1 MANLKEIRTRITSVS
16 STKQITSA
24 MKMVAASKL
33 RKAQNAII
41 QMRPYAKKLENLL
54 DNVVSTTNV
63 SEDNVYAVRRKVEKA
78 LVIVIA
84 SNKGLCGAFNTNVV
98 KEAVTLIEGNYS
110 KIRHTGGL
118 DIITIGKRA
127 KDVFKAKKYTIN
139 ESYDDIYD
147 DLSFEN
153 VSVIAETIMNKFIDK
168 TYDEIHL
175 VFNTFKNAAIQILA
189 ADKFLPVEIKQGET
203 NQQND
208 YIFEPTKAKITE
220 KLIPYALK
228 IQFYKA
234 ILESFA
240 SEHGARMTAMHM
252 ATDNATDLLKDLKL
266 SYNKARQ
273 ASITNEI
280 LEIVSG
286 AEALSA

>member
-1 MANLKEIRTRITSVS
+1 MANLKEIRTRITSVN

-41 QMRPYAKKLENLL
+41 QMRPYAEKLQNLL
-54 DNVVSTTNV
+54 DNVVS
-63 SEDNVYAVRRKVEKA
+63 SADIFEDNVYAAQRKVEKA
-78 LVIVIA
+78 LVVVIT
-84 SNKGLCGAFNTNVV
+84 SNKGLCGAFNTNAV
-98 KEAVTLIEGNYS
+98 KKAITLIEEKYS
-110 KIRHTGGL
+110 RIVHTGGL
-118 DIITIGKRA
+118 DIITIGKKA
-127 KDVFKAKKYTIN
+127 KDVFKAKKYTVS
-139 ESYDDIYD
+139 ESYDDVYD

-153 VSVIAETIMNKFIDK
+153 VSVIAEKVMNKFTDK
-168 TYDEIHL
+168 TYDEIYL
-175 VFNTFKNAAIQILA
+175 VFNTFKNAAVQILA
-189 ADKFLPVEIKQGET
+189 ADKFLPVKIKQEET
-203 NQQND
+203 SQEND
-208 YIFEPTKAKITE
+208 YIFEPNKVEITE

-234 ILESFA
+234 ILESYA

-286 AEALSA
+286 AEALNG